1 MQGSSVP
8 RLISDLLKLLSI
20 CAFLK
25 HLKILNSKFYGTNY
39 TLAKICYRYK
49 LVILLVVFLI
59 F

>member
-39 TLAKICYRYK
+39 TLAKF
-49 LVILLVVFLI
+49 VIGINWLFYWLF